1 MKGGRELREEIDMY
15 PKAQIPMGNGEK
27 KPVKVERQNQYFI
40 IAMVLIFLFSLA
52 IIIISSQIT
61 KAVEEDMK
69 YLDYL
74 MELQRNV
81 DTILAK

>member
-1 MKGGRELREEIDMY
+1 
-15 PKAQIPMGNGEK
+15 MGNGEK